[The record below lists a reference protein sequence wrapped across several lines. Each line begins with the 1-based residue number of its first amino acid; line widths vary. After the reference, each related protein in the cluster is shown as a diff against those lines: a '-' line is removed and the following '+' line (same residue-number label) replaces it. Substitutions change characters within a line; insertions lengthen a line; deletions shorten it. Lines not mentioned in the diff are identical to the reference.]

1 MTVAA
6 DEIAV
11 FCGLDVGKGE
21 HHATALNQTGKRVY
35 DKKLAN
41 TEPRLRELFTAL
53 IEHGPVLVVVDQP
66 ASIGALP
73 VAVARDAGC
82 QIAYLPGLTMR
93 RLADLHPGK
102 SKTDAR
108 DAFVIA
114 DAARTLPHT
123 LRSIDT
129 GDETVAELTML
140 TGFDEDLAA
149 ESTRLRNRIRGL
161 LTQIHPSL
169 ERVLGRRLDHPGV
182 LALLESFPT
191 PSLMAAAGRDALLD
205 VVRPHAPRLAER
217 LVGDVF
223 TALEEQ
229 TVVVAGTSAAA
240 TILPHLTESL
250 RSILHHRDT
259 VAAQVEHLLADHPLS
274 PVLTSIPGIA
284 VRTAARIL
292 VEIGDAG
299 GFRSAAHLAAYAG
312 LAPATRRSGSSI
324 RGENPSRR
332 GNKRL
337 KRALYLSAFAALRDP
352 QSQAYYQR
360 KRTEGKHHVA
370 ALTCLA
376 RRRVDVLF
384 AMLRDRTLYQPT
396 PITA

>member
-1 MTVAA
+1 M
-6 DEIAV
+6 
-11 FCGLDVGKGE
+11 
-21 HHATALNQTGKRVY
+21 
-35 DKKLAN
+35 
-41 TEPRLRELFTAL
+41 
-53 IEHGPVLVVVDQP
+53 
-66 ASIGALP
+66 
-73 VAVARDAGC
+73 
-82 QIAYLPGLTMR
+82 
-93 RLADLHPGK
+93 
-102 SKTDAR
+102 
-108 DAFVIA
+108 
-114 DAARTLPHT
+114 PHT

-129 GDETVAELTML
+129 DDETVAELTML

-169 ERVLGRRLDHPGV
+169 ERVLGHRLDHPGV
-182 LALLESFPT
+182 LALLEAFPT
-191 PSLMAAAGRDALLD
+191 PTTIATARRDASSD
-205 VVRPHAPRLAER
+205 VVKPHAPRMAER
-217 LVGDVF
+217 LVTDVL

-240 TILPHLTESL
+240 TILPHRTESL
-250 RSILHHRDT
+250 RSILHQRDT

-274 PVLTSIPGIA
+274 RVLTSIPGIA
-284 VRTAARIL
+284 ARTAARIL
-292 VEIGDAG
+292 VEIGDAS

-312 LAPATRRSGSSI
+312 LAPATRRSGSSV
-324 RGENPSRR
+324 RGETPSRR

-337 KRALYLSAFAALRDP
+337 KRALYLSAFASLRDP

-360 KRTEGKHHVA
+360 KRVEGKHHVA

-384 AMLRDRTLYQPT
+384 AMLPDRTLYQPT